1 LSGGQGFAPRL
12 PVDSES
18 IRFHDWQ
25 ISYEK
30 SHILK
35 SICKLGSTECCAKE
49 DANRCDLCHY
59 QHSLELPHLPD
70 MVFNKNQLVLKHKDG
85 AIIEFKPMDA
95 LALVDNGKQP
105 LEVACAQEW
114 RETRPEKTMEEKFK
128 PFDWTFTSTYQG
140 TTNDKVR
147 IEATDQAL
155 NMFKLMERENII
167 FYTDLT
173 LFEDELHDHGISV
186 MSVRIR
192 VMPSGFFVL
201 LRHFLRVDDV
211 LIRMHDTRFHHEIEK
226 DYILKEYIHREAP
239 CSELQNS
246 VPFWTNPD
254 AMQSHLPVKD
264 KRMQKLFFK

>member
-1 LSGGQGFAPRL
+1 MANECFVPRL
-12 PVDSES
+12 PVDREE
-18 IRFHDWQ
+18 IQFHDWR

-35 SICKLGSTECCAKE
+35 SSCKLGTAECCPK
-49 DANRCDLCHY
+49 DAPEVCDLCHY
-59 QHSLELPHLPD
+59 QQSLELPHLPD
-70 MVFNKNQLVLKHKDG
+70 MVFHKNRLLLKHKNG
-85 AIIEFKPMDA
+85 AVLEFRPMDA

-114 RETRPEKTMEEKFK
+114 RETRSEQTREEKFK

-140 TTNDKVR
+140 TMNDKVR
-147 IEATDQAL
+147 SESTEQTL
-155 NMFKLMERENII
+155 NKFKLMQRENII
-167 FYTDLT
+167 FYHDLT

-201 LRHFLRVDDV
+201 LRHFLRVDNV
-211 LIRMHDTRFHHEIEK
+211 LIRMHDTRFHHEIEN

-239 CSELQNS
+239 CTDLQNS
-246 VPFWTNPD
+246 VAFWTNPD
-254 AMQSHLPVKD
+254 EMQSFLPVKT
-264 KRMQKLFFK
+264 KELHKLFFT